1 MFEFLA
7 PQRLSEFWQSMTSG
21 HAFASTALVI
31 GLMLLVRLI
40 ILRIAYRNIED
51 KIVRLRYRRTVSYI
65 VSFTAFFLLL
75 PIWLP
80 SIRSIAT
87 FLGIFGAGF
96 LIVTRDLWVCV
107 AGWTYIMIRRP
118 FVIGD
123 RIQIGN
129 IAGNVVDI
137 RLMETS
143 VMEVSQAEGGLATG
157 RMVFFPNSKIF
168 TESFATTSANI
179 GHIFQELQVHLSH
192 RADWKAAARLLEKI
206 VRRRYEEAL
215 AAKEQLQ
222 TEDEIDMIAS
232 YREPRV
238 LTQMSGNHIVLKL
251 QYMAPAGQGV
261 NMADNIWRDFLSA
274 AQKNPRI
281 RFAEQR
287 PVGNPAQ

>member
-1 MFEFLA
+1 MIEYFS
-7 PQRLSEFWQSMTSG
+7 PQNLNAVWQSLTSG
-21 HAFASTALVI
+21 HAFASTAMVVAV
-31 GLMLLVRLI
+31 LLLLRLI
-40 ILRIAYRNIED
+40 VLRIAYRNIED
-51 KIVRLRYRRTVSYI
+51 KFVRLRYRRTVSYI
-65 VSFTAFFLLL
+65 ISFIAIFLLL

-107 AGWTYIMIRRP
+107 VGWAYIMVRRP

-129 IAGNVVDI
+129 IAGDVVDI

-143 VMEVSQAEGGLATG
+143 VMEVSQAEGGQSTG
-157 RMVFFPNSKIF
+157 RVVFFPNARIF
-168 TESFATTSANI
+168 TESFATTRANV
-179 GHIFQELQVHLSH
+179 GHVFQELQVHLSN
-192 RADWKAAARLLEKI
+192 RADWKAAAGLLEKI

-215 AAKEQLQ
+215 AAKEQQ
-222 TEDEIDMIAS
+222 QNSEEIDLISS

-238 LTQMSGNHIVLKL
+238 LTQMSGGHIVLKL
-251 QYMAPAGQGV
+251 QYMAPTGQGV
-261 NMADNIWRDFLSA
+261 NMNDHIWRDFLTA

-281 RFAEQR
+281 RFAE
-287 PVGNPAQ
+287 

>member
-1 MFEFLA
+1 MFEYFS
-7 PQRLSEFWQSMTSG
+7 PQNLNALWQSLTSG
-21 HAFASTALVI
+21 HAFASTAMVVGVL
-31 GLMLLVRLI
+31 LLVRLI
-40 ILRIAYRNIED
+40 VLRIAYRNIQD
-51 KIVRLRYRRTVSYI
+51 KFLRLRYRRTVSYI
-65 VSFTAFFLLL
+65 ISFIAIFLLL

-107 AGWTYIMIRRP
+107 VGWAYIMIRRP

-129 IAGNVVDI
+129 IAGDVVDI

-143 VMEVSQAEGGLATG
+143 VMEVSQAEGGQSTG
-157 RMVFFPNSKIF
+157 RVVFFPNAKIF
-168 TESFATTSANI
+168 TESFATTGANV

-192 RADWKAAARLLEKI
+192 RADWKTAANLLEKI
-206 VRRRYEEAL
+206 ARHRYEEAL

-222 TEDEIDMIAS
+222 TNSEVDMISS

-238 LTQMSGNHIVLKL
+238 LTQMSGSHIVLKL
-251 QYMAPAGQGV
+251 QYMAPTGQGV
-261 NMADNIWRDFLSA
+261 NMNDHIWRDFLSA
-274 AQKNPRI
+274 AKKNPRI
-281 RFAEQR
+281 RFAD
-287 PVGNPAQ
+287 

>member
-1 MFEFLA
+1 MIEYFS
-7 PQRLSEFWQSMTSG
+7 PQNLNAVWQSLTSG
-21 HAFASTALVI
+21 HAFASTAMVVAV
-31 GLMLLVRLI
+31 LLLLRLI
-40 ILRIAYRNIED
+40 VLRIAYRNIED
-51 KIVRLRYRRTVSYI
+51 KFVRLRYRRTVSYI
-65 VSFTAFFLLL
+65 ISFIAIFLLL

-107 AGWTYIMIRRP
+107 VGWAYIMIRRP

-129 IAGNVVDI
+129 IAGDVVDI

-143 VMEVSQAEGGLATG
+143 VMEVSQAEGGQSTG
-157 RMVFFPNSKIF
+157 RVVFFPNARIF
-168 TESFATTSANI
+168 TESFATTRANV
-179 GHIFQELQVHLSH
+179 GHVFQELQVHLSN
-192 RADWKAAARLLEKI
+192 RADWKAAAGLLEKI

-215 AAKEQLQ
+215 AAKEQQ
-222 TEDEIDMIAS
+222 QNSEEIDLISS

-238 LTQMSGNHIVLKL
+238 LTQMSGGHIVLKL
-251 QYMAPAGQGV
+251 QYMAPTGQGV
-261 NMADNIWRDFLSA
+261 NMNDHIWRDFLTA

-281 RFAEQR
+281 RFAE
-287 PVGNPAQ
+287 

>member
-1 MFEFLA
+1 MIEYFS
-7 PQRLSEFWQSMTSG
+7 PQNLNAVWQSLTSG
-21 HAFASTALVI
+21 HAFASTAMVVAV
-31 GLMLLVRLI
+31 LLLLRLI
-40 ILRIAYRNIED
+40 VLRIAYRNIED
-51 KIVRLRYRRTVSYI
+51 KFVRLRYRRTVSYI
-65 VSFTAFFLLL
+65 ISFIAIFLLL

-107 AGWTYIMIRRP
+107 VGWAYIMIRRP

-129 IAGNVVDI
+129 IAGDVVDI

-143 VMEVSQAEGGLATG
+143 VMEVSQAEGGQSTG
-157 RMVFFPNSKIF
+157 RVVFFPNARIF
-168 TESFATTSANI
+168 TESFATTGANV
-179 GHIFQELQVHLSH
+179 GHVFQELQVHLSN
-192 RADWKAAARLLEKI
+192 RADWKAAAGLLEKI

-215 AAKEQLQ
+215 AAKEQQ
-222 TEDEIDMIAS
+222 QNSEEIDLISS

-238 LTQMSGNHIVLKL
+238 LTQMSGGHIVLKL
-251 QYMAPAGQGV
+251 QYMAPTGQGV
-261 NMADNIWRDFLSA
+261 NMNDHIWRDFLTA

-281 RFAEQR
+281 RFAE
-287 PVGNPAQ
+287 